1 MFCAFRI
8 SPVILIPRQQIY
20 KSLCSQMCPSIMTL
34 TLSRVPDTSVQTSA
48 YNVISQLLKQNGS
61 PVFRIQNAKKIGKAM
76 EHTISKLYYEQE
88 VGDVEL
94 SCLAYQCLF
103 LHIYLKK
110 KPAYPRSNM
119 PHRQKS
125 IMQNPF

>member
-1 MFCAFRI
+1 M
-8 SPVILIPRQQIY
+8 
-20 KSLCSQMCPSIMTL
+20 
-34 TLSRVPDTSVQTSA
+34 QTSA

-94 SCLAYQCLF
+94 SCLAYQCLCILQAEDDIF
-103 LHIYLKK
+103 TKETGISPIEYAAQTKINY
-110 KPAYPRSNM
+110 A
-119 PHRQKS
+119 KS
-125 IMQNPF
+125 ILKTTKTSK